1 MSGAADHA
9 IKVFGETDNHSVGVN
24 GAIKINPV
32 MSGGKKKNKNNK
44 SRGGKNNKS
53 RGGKNNKSQKNK
65 SQKNKSQKNKS
76 QKKVMRG
83 GK

>member
-1 MSGAADHA
+1 MPGAADHA
-9 IKVFGETDNHSVGVN
+9 IKVFGETDNHSIGVN
-24 GAIKINPV
+24 GAIKTSPV

-53 RGGKNNKSQKNK
+53 RGGKNKKNK
-65 SQKNKSQKNKS
+65 SQKR
-76 QKKVMRG
+76 VMRG

>member
-1 MSGAADHA
+1 MPGAADHA

-24 GAIKINPV
+24 GAIKTNPV

-44 SRGGKNNKS
+44 SRGGKNKNNKS
-53 RGGKNNKSQKNK
+53 RGGKNKN
-65 SQKNKSQKNKS
+65 NKS

>member
-1 MSGAADHA
+1 MPGAADHA

-24 GAIKINPV
+24 GAIKMNPV

-44 SRGGKNNKS
+44 SRGGKNKNNKS
-53 RGGKNNKSQKNK
+53 RGGKNK
-65 SQKNKSQKNKS
+65 KNKS

>member
-9 IKVFGETDNHSVGVN
+9 IKVFGETDNHSVGAN
-24 GAIKINPV
+24 GAIKTNPV

-44 SRGGKNNKS
+44 SRGGKNKKS
-53 RGGKNNKSQKNK
+53 RGGKNK
-65 SQKNKSQKNKS
+65 KNKS

>member
-1 MSGAADHA
+1 MPGAADYA
-9 IKVFGETDNHSVGVN
+9 IKVFGEPDNQVAGVN
-24 GAIKINPV
+24 GAIKMNPV

-44 SRGGKNNKS
+44 SHKNKKSHKNNKFRGGKNK
-53 RGGKNNKSQKNK
+53 
-65 SQKNKSQKNKS
+65 KNKS